1 MLLPALA
8 CLTPEKRSPA
18 KGFTSCSAR
27 ADRPRPIDSRLE
39 SHAPQ
44 SYVEL
49 WPTRASARRRS
60 AGSRM
65 CEQTPESHAF
75 VKFLLCLVTR
85 MALTNARVVVAC
97 YKPRTGRTDM
107 PSGRPAKKLRTAAT
121 AARWRAC
128 GSADSLARVYAVY
141 VHVSCPSAARRQS
154 CYGTLHVA

>member
-1 MLLPALA
+1 
-8 CLTPEKRSPA
+8 
-18 KGFTSCSAR
+18 
-27 ADRPRPIDSRLE
+27 
-39 SHAPQ
+39 
-44 SYVEL
+44 
-49 WPTRASARRRS
+49 
-60 AGSRM
+60 M

-128 GSADSLARVYAVY
+128 GNVVLTASLEYTLYTCMCPVRQQLEGRAAM
-141 VHVSCPSAARRQS
+141 VH
-154 CYGTLHVA
+154 YM